1 MLKIREYA
9 RPRTLD
15 EAYRLCT
22 GKKNAVIGGMLWLK
36 MQDKA
41 VNTAIDLQDLGL
53 DKIEKTES
61 GWRIGAMVTLRDLEL
76 SAELDALTGGAVKE
90 SVRHIVGVQ
99 FRNLA
104 TVGGSL
110 WGRYGFS
117 DVLTLFMAL
126 DAKAELYSRGIVD
139 IETFAEMPTSE
150 KDLLLSVTIPYDCG
164 SCASQC
170 EHTPM
175 EELTALMQY
184 MVGHNAAHA
193 RELAE
198 LASQLE
204 KNGNHVAYEQV
215 MAAVSDFEK
224 GNLRL
229 SAVLASLK
237 G

>member
-1 MLKIREYA
+1 MH
-9 RPRTLD
+9 LD
-15 EAYRLCT
+15 HDHSM
-22 GKKNAVIGGMLWLK
+22 GGHTHEHTHADGTTHPHEHTHDQEHAHPHTHEEMH
-36 MQDKA
+36 A
-41 VNTAIDLQDLGL
+41 LG
-53 DKIEKTES
+53 
-61 GWRIGAMVTLRDLEL
+61 
-76 SAELDALTGGAVKE
+76 
-90 SVRHIVGVQ
+90 
-99 FRNLA
+99 
-104 TVGGSL
+104 
-110 WGRYGFS
+110 
-117 DVLTLFMAL
+117 
-126 DAKAELYSRGIVD
+126 
-139 IETFAEMPTSE
+139 
-150 KDLLLSVTIPYDCG
+150 IPHDHDHDHDCAHNCG

>member
-1 MLKIREYA
+1 MH
-9 RPRTLD
+9 LD
-15 EAYRLCT
+15 HDHSM
-22 GKKNAVIGGMLWLK
+22 GGHTHEHTHADGTTHTHEHIHDQEHAHPHTHEEMH
-36 MQDKA
+36 A
-41 VNTAIDLQDLGL
+41 LG
-53 DKIEKTES
+53 
-61 GWRIGAMVTLRDLEL
+61 
-76 SAELDALTGGAVKE
+76 
-90 SVRHIVGVQ
+90 
-99 FRNLA
+99 
-104 TVGGSL
+104 
-110 WGRYGFS
+110 
-117 DVLTLFMAL
+117 
-126 DAKAELYSRGIVD
+126 
-139 IETFAEMPTSE
+139 
-150 KDLLLSVTIPYDCG
+150 IPHDHDHDHDCAHNCG